1 MLERIRIVLVNTSHP
16 GNIGSAARAMKT
28 MGLSQLVLVS
38 PHSFPDQKAI
48 EMSSHADDILMSAKV
63 VSTLSEA
70 LENCTLAI
78 GTSARYRA
86 IAIEPLQPRACAEK
100 LIDSL
105 QHYSSDVALVFGREH
120 AGLTNEELLHCHYH
134 VCIPSNP
141 DYSSLNLAAA
151 VQVLCY
157 EIRLAFLQN
166 KSQLPD
172 KSNDL
177 KKVNDDQIKKKNQF
191 QKKSAEQ
198 NELATI
204 EDVEQYYQHLQVVLR
219 ELEFLKKE
227 NPALM
232 PKLRRLFNRIRLE
245 KNEVHILRG
254 MLTAI
259 QKRRS
264 TVANNLSSTN

>member
-28 MGLSQLVLVS
+28 MGLTQLFLVS

-48 EMSSHADDILMSAKV
+48 EMSSNADDILASAHV
-63 VSTLSEA
+63 VSSLSEA
-70 LENCTLAI
+70 LTNCTIAI
-78 GTSARYRA
+78 GTSARSRA
-86 IAIEPLQPRACAEK
+86 IALEPLAPKACAEK
-100 LIDSL
+100 LFQTL
-105 QHYSSDVALVFGREH
+105 HTTTENVALVFGREH

-157 EIRLAFLQN
+157 EVRLAFLENVQN
-166 KSQLPD
+166 
-172 KSNDL
+172 N
-177 KKVNDDQIKKKNQF
+177 NQF
-191 QKKSAEQ
+191 KVPSEQ
-198 NELATI
+198 NEMATI
-204 EDVEQYYQHLQVVLR
+204 EDVEQYYQHLQQVLT
-219 ELEFLKKE
+219 ELEFLRKE
-227 NPALM
+227 NTTLI
-232 PKLRRLFNRIRLE
+232 PKMRRLFNRIHLE

-259 QKRRS
+259 QKRSR
-264 TVANNLSSTN
+264 VELPSSN

>member
-28 MGLSQLVLVS
+28 MGLTGLVLVS
-38 PHSFPDQKAI
+38 PCSFPDQKAI
-48 EMSSHADDILMSAKV
+48 EMSSNADDILASARV

-78 GTSARYRA
+78 GTSARLRN
-86 IAIEPLQPRACAEK
+86 IALEPLSPKACAEK
-100 LIDSL
+100 LIYTLSAT
-105 QHYSSDVALVFGREH
+105 SSNVALVFGREH

-157 EIRLAFLQN
+157 EVRLAFLSYIQPNEQENQPLPN
-166 KSQLPD
+166 KQ
-172 KSNDL
+172 
-177 KKVNDDQIKKKNQF
+177 
-191 QKKSAEQ
+191 
-198 NELATI
+198 ELATI
-204 EDVEQYYQHLQVVLR
+204 NEVEQYYQHLETVLT
-219 ELEFLKKE
+219 ELAFLKKE
-227 NPALM
+227 NPTLM
-232 PKLRRLFNRIRLE
+232 PKLRRLFNRIHLE

-259 QKRRS
+259 QKQRRS
-264 TVANNLSSTN
+264 SEISHLSSTN